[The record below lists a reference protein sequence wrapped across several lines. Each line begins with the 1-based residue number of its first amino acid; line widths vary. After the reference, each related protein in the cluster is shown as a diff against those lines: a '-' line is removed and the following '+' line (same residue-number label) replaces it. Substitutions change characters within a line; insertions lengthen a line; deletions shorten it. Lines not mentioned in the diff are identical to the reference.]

1 MNAIAAYADSLC
13 QRTRN
18 LEIWEWQG
26 RVSRVNGLL
35 VESYGP
41 PASVGDLC
49 RIRSRNGIEVPVEV
63 VGFDDGKLLLMAL
76 ETFKGI
82 EAGCPVLLQSREG
95 MVSVGSGMLG
105 RVIDGLGR
113 PLDDKGPVLAEHPVP
128 LDCDPPA
135 PMSRPLITEVEE
147 TGIRAIDS
155 FIALGKGQRLGIFAG
170 SGVGKST
177 LLGMLIRNRT
187 SGINVI
193 ALVGERG
200 RELNEF
206 IHHDLGAAGME
217 RTVVVVSTSDQAA
230 PLRIRAARMA
240 MSIAEHFRDAGED
253 VVFMMD
259 SLTRLA
265 YAQREIGLA
274 SGEPPTTRGY
284 TPSVFTLLPR
294 LLERAG
300 TSPKGNITGLYTV
313 LVDGGDMDE
322 PVADSVRGILDGHLL
337 LDRNLATGGFYP
349 PIDILGSVSRLDRK
363 VCSPEETAITRK
375 ARNLLATYRKNED
388 LVVIGAY
395 RRGTN
400 PELDKAINFHDR
412 IRNYLV
418 QTPEERTSR
427 QETFQTLASMI
438 P

>member
-1 MNAIAAYADSLC
+1 MNAIEEYADGLC
-13 QRTRN
+13 NLTRH

-35 VESYGP
+35 VESNGP

-49 RIRSRNGIEVPVEV
+49 RIRSRAGVEIPAEV
-63 VGFDDGKLLLMAL
+63 VGFADGKLLLMAL
-76 ETFKGI
+76 EAFKGI
-82 EAGCPVLLQSREG
+82 EAGCPVFLQSREG
-95 MVSVGSGMLG
+95 RIKVGPGLLG
-105 RVIDGLGR
+105 RVVDGLGR
-113 PLDDKGPVLAEHPVP
+113 PLDGKGPILADRPAP
-128 LDCDPPA
+128 IDADPPE
-135 PMSRPLITEVEE
+135 PMARPLITDVLE

-177 LLGMLIRNRT
+177 LMGMLVRHRQ
-187 SGINVI
+187 SGINVV

-206 IHHDLGAAGME
+206 IHQDLGPEGLK
-217 RTVVVVSTSDQAA
+217 RSVVVVSTSDQAA

-240 MSIAEHFRDAGED
+240 MAVAEYFRDTGED
-253 VVFMMD
+253 VVFLMD

-284 TPSVFTLLPR
+284 TPSVFTLLPK

-300 TSPKGNITGLYTV
+300 TSPSGAITGLYTV

-322 PVADSVRGILDGHLL
+322 PVADAVRGILDGHLV
-337 LDRNLATGGFYP
+337 LDRGLATGGFYP
-349 PIDILGSVSRLDRK
+349 PIDVLGSVSRLDRK
-363 VCSPEETAITRK
+363 VCSAEEVEIV
-375 ARNLLATYRKNED
+375 ARARTLLADYRKSED
-388 LVVIGAY
+388 LITIGAY
-395 RRGTN
+395 RKGSN
-400 PELDKAINFHDR
+400 PGLDRAIGFHDSLR
-412 IRNYLV
+412 AFLV
-418 QTPEERTSR
+418 QKPDERSSR
-427 QETFQTLASMI
+427 EATFQTLASLL

>member
-363 VCSPEETAITRK
+363 VCSPEETAITLK